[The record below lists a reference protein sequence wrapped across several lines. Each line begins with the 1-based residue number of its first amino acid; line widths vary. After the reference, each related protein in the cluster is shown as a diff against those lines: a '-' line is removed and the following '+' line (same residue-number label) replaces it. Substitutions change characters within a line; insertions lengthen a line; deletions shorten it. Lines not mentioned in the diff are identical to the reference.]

1 MKRIA
6 TAAPDPPPCPS
17 PSPAGST
24 PMGGEVCSD
33 IALPWHDEGLYQNE
47 AIEDAAEE
55 VYSNA

>member
-1 MKRIA
+1 
-6 TAAPDPPPCPS
+6 
-17 PSPAGST
+17 
-24 PMGGEVCSD
+24 MGGEVCSD